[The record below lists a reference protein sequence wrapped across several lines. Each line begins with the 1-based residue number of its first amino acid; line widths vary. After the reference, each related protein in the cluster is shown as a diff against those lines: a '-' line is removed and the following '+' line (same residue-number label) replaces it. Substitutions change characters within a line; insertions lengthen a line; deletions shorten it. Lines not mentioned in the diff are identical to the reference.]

1 MTGVVPHDGS
11 KNSKKLKPTAHQL
24 TAHAAGFDARAAVST
39 RMQLYAGLAG
49 ISVDGGLGSR
59 CASAHAYQR
68 SSCRDARGVYVY
80 DLMSN
85 HAMHLLLS
93 GSAGRPDVCIGSH
106 GFPAAKRTLRRNV
119 SRKLGPFIHAQQ
131 PVKDTVCTVLPW
143 RTGDENRATVLRS
156 AAAGTSLRAKNHVC
170 E

>member
-93 GSAGRPDVCIGSH
+93 GSV
-106 GFPAAKRTLRRNV
+106 RRLFWFACV
-119 SRKLGPFIHAQQ
+119 SRSQENLAPKRIQKTWPIHS
-131 PVKDTVCTVLPW
+131 
-143 RTGDENRATVLRS
+143 RTTASQRHSVHSPPLADRGREQKSDGAPLCRC
-156 AAAGTSLRAKNHVC
+156 GTSLRAKHHVC